1 MELFSG
7 LAVMNV
13 LMLVNIMCRLPPVH
27 PTGRRPHL
35 HFNLLVCDLCVYPS
49 RSSPSNLLLF
59 LLLLSAHL
67 SADEEDQ
74 ALISE
79 KTGDLSPQLMDEEG
93 GRGG

>member
-13 LMLVNIMCRLPPVH
+13 LMLINIMCRLQPVR

-35 HFNLLVCDLCVYPS
+35 HFNLFVCELCVYPS
-49 RSSPSNLLLF
+49 HSSPSNLLLF
-59 LLLLSAHL
+59 LLLSAHL